1 MSNDEVTIIND
12 NVLTEVISVNIVEEE
27 IIQVNPIEDSLIL
40 VEATESEPVTVID
53 DLKEIP
59 VFTGVQGIPVEQK
72 GIPGGVATLNNEG
85 KIPLDQIPDS
95 NLDLEQF
102 EEDIRLWISEAVDGK
117 IDIDELNLRIQNAV
131 QDKIEI
137 SDLNDYVLKNDIS
150 DIVTSEEVST
160 MIKDA
165 LLPIDDSLQNINSQ
179 LEGIDVLL
187 SEILGE

>member
-59 VFTGVQGIPVEQK
+59 VFTGVQGIPLEQK

-117 IDIDELNLRIQNAV
+117 IDI
-131 QDKIEI
+131 
-137 SDLNDYVLKNDIS
+137 S